1 MVPHRYV
8 MKLFVF
14 GFLCENVQDICR
26 LMKSSLVK
34 MSENID
40 NIQNVATYILVCI
53 YKVSSG
59 KKSFSAKICHFVLWF
74 SKWSTPKRSDENLGK
89 SFNLAKNMMPCLAY
103 FSADQ
108 VNCFSGSTWIKSK
121 LKKSCNIFFLFRIRI
136 SSHDS
141 WPSHRASSTF
151 SNVIDER

>member
-89 SFNLAKNMMPCLAY
+89 SFNLAKNM
-103 FSADQ
+103 
-108 VNCFSGSTWIKSK
+108 IKRKRNALFDLFLCWSSK
-121 LKKSCNIFFLFRIRI
+121 LFFQAVPELNQKWKHLVLNIFFCFV
-136 SSHDS
+136 SHQ
-141 WPSHRASSTF
+141 
-151 SNVIDER
+151 NL

>member
-1 MVPHRYV
+1 

-59 KKSFSAKICHFVLWF
+59 KNHFLLKFAILFYDFQSEARQIGQMKTW
-74 SKWSTPKRSDENLGK
+74 ENL
-89 SFNLAKNMMPCLAY
+89 L
-103 FSADQ
+103 
-108 VNCFSGSTWIKSK
+108 I
-121 LKKSCNIFFLFRIRI
+121 
-136 SSHDS
+136 
-141 WPSHRASSTF
+141 
-151 SNVIDER
+151 

>member
-1 MVPHRYV
+1 MQVPRLLKGSNQYLLRIIFIYRIQLNNLLQISTSTIYVTLKILSMYLLVYVRLYCCGAAYV

-59 KKSFSAKICHFVLWF
+59 KNHFLLKFAILFYEFFKVKHAKKV
-74 SKWSTPKRSDENLGK
+74 R
-89 SFNLAKNMMPCLAY
+89 
-103 FSADQ
+103 
-108 VNCFSGSTWIKSK
+108 
-121 LKKSCNIFFLFRIRI
+121 
-136 SSHDS
+136 
-141 WPSHRASSTF
+141 
-151 SNVIDER
+151 